1 MSAVSSAKITPG
13 MSEPIARNAT
23 ASAAMTPTLAYTTVH
38 TMVCAHCRKSHS
50 IASPRKNDAPSA
62 TPSHGTAPR

>member
-1 MSAVSSAKITPG
+1 
-13 MSEPIARNAT
+13 
-23 ASAAMTPTLAYTTVH
+23 MTPTLAYTTVH

-62 TPSHGTAPR
+62 TQPRDGAALNASASNGAFGSTPSAFAAFLGV